1 VSPSVTRPHIKI
13 CGLKTEGHIDTVLA
27 RGCSEVGFVH
37 FERSP
42 RHLSIEDMIR
52 LRAHV
57 GGRALV
63 TVVTVDADDDF
74 LKRLAARVRPDV
86 IQLHGSETAA
96 RVAAVQA
103 LTGATVMKA
112 IPVASVADLEEIERF
127 RPVADRILLD
137 ARAPKTSNIP
147 GGNGVS
153 FDWGLLDALETR
165 DFTLSGG
172 INPDTIEAAVRR
184 VAPRGLDVSSG
195 VEREPG
201 VKDDGLIHRL
211 FDAFEAAVEAGP
223 LTHHEEKRR
232 FA

>member
-1 VSPSVTRPHIKI
+1 MTDLLPIRDLPRSMIRPHIKI

-63 TVVTVDADDDF
+63 TVVTVDADDEF

-103 LTGATVMKA
+103 LTGAAVMKA
-112 IPVASVADLEEIERF
+112 ISVSTLEDLAAVARF
-127 RPVADRILLD
+127 RPFVDRILLD
-137 ARAPKTSNIP
+137 AKRPKGSALP
-147 GGNGVS
+147 GGNGCS
-153 FDWGLLDALETR
+153 RSTIDTPMSPGWCRPSKPPAALLNHCTR
-165 DFTLSGG
+165 WLLRSTTTTASGSAC
-172 INPDTIEAAVRR
+172 AAAR
-184 VAPRGLDVSSG
+184 
-195 VEREPG
+195 
-201 VKDDGLIHRL
+201 
-211 FDAFEAAVEAGP
+211 
-223 LTHHEEKRR
+223 
-232 FA
+232 

>member
-1 VSPSVTRPHIKI
+1 MIRPHIKI

-37 FERSP
+37 FEPSP
-42 RHLSIEDMIR
+42 RHLSVEEMIR

-63 TVVTVDADDDF
+63 TVVTVDADDDL
-74 LKRLAARVRPDV
+74 LKRLATRVRPDV
-86 IQLHGSETAA
+86 IQLHGRESAA
-96 RVAAVQA
+96 RVAEVSA

-112 IPVASVADLEEIERF
+112 IPVAGPADLAEIERF

-137 ARAPKTSNIP
+137 ARAPKGSNLP

-153 FDWGLLDALETR
+153 FDWSILDALETR

-172 INPDTIEAAVRR
+172 INPETVEMAVRR

-195 VEREPG
+195 VERAPG

-211 FDAFEAAVEAGP
+211 FDAFEAAIEAGP
-223 LTHHEEKRR
+223 LPLEDRKRR

>member
-1 VSPSVTRPHIKI
+1 MTRPHIKI

-37 FERSP
+37 FEPSP
-42 RHLSIEDMIR
+42 RHLSLEDMVR

-63 TVVTVDADDDF
+63 TVVTVNADDD
-74 LKRLAARVRPDV
+74 LLRHLMTRVRPDV
-86 IQLHGSETAA
+86 LQLHGSESAA
-96 RVAAVQA
+96 RVAEVSA

-112 IPVASVADLEEIERF
+112 IPVAGDADLSEIERF

-137 ARAPKTSNIP
+137 ARAPKGARLP
-147 GGNGVS
+147 GGNGVR
-153 FDWGLLDALETR
+153 FDWGLLDALDGR

-172 INPDTIEAAVRR
+172 IAPETIEAAVRR

-223 LTHHEEKRR
+223 LTQEDRKRR

>member
-1 VSPSVTRPHIKI
+1 MTRPHIKI

-63 TVVTVDADDDF
+63 TVVTVDADDEF
-74 LKRLAARVRPDV
+74 LKRLATRVRPDV

-112 IPVASVADLEEIERF
+112 IPVTSMADLEEIERF

-153 FDWGLLDALETR
+153 FDWGLLDALESR

-223 LTHHEEKRR
+223 LPLHEEKRR

>member
-1 VSPSVTRPHIKI
+1 MTRPHIKI

>member
-1 VSPSVTRPHIKI
+1 MTRPHIKI

-74 LKRLAARVRPDV
+74 LKRLGARVHPDV

>member
-1 VSPSVTRPHIKI
+1 MIRPHIKI

-27 RGCSEVGFVH
+27 RGGSEVGFVH

-42 RHLSIEDMIR
+42 RHLSVEDMIR

-63 TVVTVDADDDF
+63 TVVTVDADDEV
-74 LKRLAARVRPDV
+74 LKRLTTRVRPDV

-96 RVAAVQA
+96 RVAEVSA
-103 LTGATVMKA
+103 LTGTTVMKA
-112 IPVASVADLEEIERF
+112 IPIAGAADLSEIERF

-137 ARAPKTSNIP
+137 ARAPKGSNIP

-153 FDWGLLDALETR
+153 FDWGLLDAVENR

-172 INPDTIEAAVRR
+172 INPETITQAVRR

-211 FDAFEAAVEAGP
+211 FDAFEAAIEAGP
-223 LTHHEEKRR
+223 LNQEDRKRR